1 MEAGSFT
8 EGARQKA
15 KKGQPIGVRPVRGG
29 HKRERQARHAGERST
44 SQKYY
49 RGSTCGTT
57 ALPLRSPISNNSW
70 RYFGDHCL
78 RVTKSPRT
86 KVKAVS
92 PYKGEGKRTLKNR
105 FTYCGRALDDSA
117 GESEDDD
124 VQVPIPCAHGGLV
137 NARCM
142 LDRAE
147 HLARGH
153 DDPSRCVA
161 CRSAWP
167 GGNRPPH
174 PTALARR
181 LPMSG
186 QGERWVAM
194 RSALQFALLFQRG
207 VPGPGPSSNATTG
220 VYSTLS

>member
-1 MEAGSFT
+1 MLRFVHRCLHWVPLEIRLLSGIVNIY
-8 EGARQKA
+8 EGV
-15 KKGQPIGVRPVRGG
+15 IGVEA
-29 HKRERQARHAGERST
+29 HAAR
-44 SQKYY
+44 
-49 RGSTCGTT
+49 
-57 ALPLRSPISNNSW
+57 
-70 RYFGDHCL
+70 
-78 RVTKSPRT
+78 
-86 KVKAVS
+86 
-92 PYKGEGKRTLKNR
+92 
-105 FTYCGRALDDSA
+105 TYCGRALDDS
-117 GESEDDD
+117 GDESEDNH
-124 VQVPIPCAHGGLV
+124 VQVPIPCAHGGFV
-137 NARCM
+137 HARCM
-142 LDRAE
+142 LHRAE

-153 DDPSRCVA
+153 ANPRPCVA